1 MSNARNIARL
11 LPNTSGQLP
20 AANLQDGSVSAPKL
34 SGKIGYSNMVSG
46 SVLQMV
52 HINTAC
58 NESTTNDG
66 LITASAGI
74 SITPYFAT
82 SKIFVFF
89 DILVYGSGAGTGGFR
104 TAVARKIGSGSPQQI
119 LGSGYYGVSGHNISN
134 YEANWSSNHQRV
146 PWSVIDAPATTQQV
160 TYYPMYGLYNGGMGG
175 TIFLGNGANQ
185 YATFTLW
192 EIAQ

>member
-20 AANLQDGSVSAPKL
+20 TSNLQDGSVSAAKIT
-34 SGKIGYSNMVSG
+34 GKIGYSNMVSG

-52 HINTAC
+52 HINTNC
-58 NESTTNDG
+58 NESTTTDG
-66 LITASAGI
+66 LVTAAAGI

-89 DILVYGSGAGTGGFR
+89 DILCYGSAAGTGGFR
-104 TAVARKIGSGSPQQI
+104 TAIARKIGSGATNQI
-119 LGSGYYGVSGHNISN
+119 VGSGYFGVSGHNISN
-134 YEANWSSNHQRV
+134 YEVNWSGNHQRV
-146 PWSVIDAPATTQQV
+146 PWTVTDSPNTTQQV

-175 TIFLGNGANQ
+175 SIYLGNGGNQ
-185 YATFTLW
+185 YANFTLW